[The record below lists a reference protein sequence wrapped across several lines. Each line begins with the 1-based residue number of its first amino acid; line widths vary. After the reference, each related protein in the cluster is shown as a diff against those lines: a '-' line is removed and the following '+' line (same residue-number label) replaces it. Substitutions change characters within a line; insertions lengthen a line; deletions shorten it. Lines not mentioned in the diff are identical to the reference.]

1 MDALVK
7 EYLLD
12 LYSKGLMLFGD
23 SPAALC
29 WSPEGQRARYS
40 LLAEIATSLEGI
52 EGKKILDYGCGKGDF
67 YAFLRERGIRVHY
80 TGTDINPDLV
90 ALAAAK
96 YPECDFRVFD
106 IEEEELHERF
116 DFIFLCGVFNAR
128 VEGATETL
136 KNVIR
141 KLFPHAR
148 EGLAVNALSSR
159 APSKDRELNYV
170 SPAELLD
177 FAVREITPH
186 VTLRHDLSPEDFT
199 LFLSPAA
206 APHAHHDK

>member
-29 WSPEGQRARYS
+29 WSPGGQRARYS
-40 LLAEIATSLEGI
+40 LLLEIAPTLA
-52 EGKKILDYGCGKGDF
+52 GKTVLDYGCGKGDF
-67 YAFLRERGIRVHY
+67 YAFLSERGIRVRY
-80 TGTDINPDLV
+80 TGTDINPHLV

-96 YPECDFRVFD
+96 YPECDFRVLD
-106 IEEEELHERF
+106 IEEGELHERF
-116 DFIFLCGVFNAR
+116 DFIFLCGVFNTR

-141 KLFPHAR
+141 RLFPHAR

-177 FAVREITPH
+177 FALRELAPH
-186 VTLRHDLSPEDFT
+186 VTLRHDPSPEDFT

-206 APHAHHDK
+206 APHDG